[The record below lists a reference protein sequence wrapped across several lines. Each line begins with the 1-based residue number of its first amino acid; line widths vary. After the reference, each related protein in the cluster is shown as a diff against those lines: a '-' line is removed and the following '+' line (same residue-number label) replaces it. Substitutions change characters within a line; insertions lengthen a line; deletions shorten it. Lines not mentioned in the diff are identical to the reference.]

1 MVVWMICS
9 LRAISSS
16 SSSSHIS
23 YNRFERLFR
32 NCSKYCLYALSLSTH
47 TSSSRGEGTDWGDF
61 FFSSKIYMIT
71 TFHKDLQ
78 RIHCP
83 RFGESACC
91 SQNRQPAR
99 LYFASEA
106 RCTTDSTLRALP
118 IPTRHIANQPPLPAV
133 LPLESTIRSGSA
145 CRGIEVFNKQS
156 TIY

>member
-1 MVVWMICS
+1 MICS

-47 TSSSRGEGTDWGDF
+47 TSSSRGEGTDWGDS
-61 FFSSKIYMIT
+61 FFSSRIYMIT
-71 TFHKDLQ
+71 TFHKDSQ

-91 SQNRQPAR
+91 NQNKQLAR
-99 LYFASEA
+99 LCFASEA
-106 RCTTDSTLRALP
+106 HCTTDSTLRALP
-118 IPTRHIANQPPLPAV
+118 IPTPSHCQ
-133 LPLESTIRSGSA
+133 SA
-145 CRGIEVFNKQS
+145 PTSSSFAPRIDDTFWFCMPRNRGVQ
-156 TIY
+156 

>member
-1 MVVWMICS
+1 MICS

-47 TSSSRGEGTDWGDF
+47 TSSSRGEGTDWGDS
-61 FFSSKIYMIT
+61 FFSSRIYMIT
-71 TFHKDLQ
+71 TFHKDSQ

-91 SQNRQPAR
+91 NQNKQLAR
-99 LYFASEA
+99 LCFASEA
-106 RCTTDSTLRALP
+106 HCTTDSTLRALP
-118 IPTRHIANQPPLPAV
+118 IPTPSHCQSVPTSSSFAPRIDDTFWFCMPRN
-133 LPLESTIRSGSA
+133 
-145 CRGIEVFNKQS
+145 RGVQ
-156 TIY
+156 